1 MTPFAI
7 PYLVRKFKKDWLIY
21 CLLFNGPVENNSYIF
36 RIETGSTKEMKYRN
50 NGAML
55 QPRQRLLTATGK
67 V

>member
-1 MTPFAI
+1 
-7 PYLVRKFKKDWLIY
+7 
-21 CLLFNGPVENNSYIF
+21 LLFNGPVENNSYIY